1 MGALGAHFINCLNKE
16 VKMTFNKLP
25 SIFKQL
31 RPVSIGFDNIFDHFE
46 NFFDA
51 DQDFHSSLTSTFPF
65 YNIVKKGNNKFDI
78 EVALA
83 GYDKKDITVEY
94 EDNLLRIK
102 SIKETK
108 SDKEKDGVIHQG
120 IAKRYFSKA
129 FTIADDV
136 EIEGAELKNGLL
148 KVSLKQIVPEGKK
161 PKQIT
166 VK

>member
-1 MGALGAHFINCLNKE
+1 
-16 VKMTFNKLP
+16 MTFNKLP

-31 RPVSIGFDNIFDHFE
+31 RPVSIGFDNLFDHFE
-46 NFFDA
+46 NFFDD
-51 DQDFHSSLTSTFPF
+51 DQSFHTSLTSTFPF

-83 GYDKKDITVEY
+83 GYDKKDISVEY

-102 SIKETK
+102 SIKE
-108 SDKEKDGVIHQG
+108 KDSNDPLESFTNKAVIHRG
-120 IAKRYFSKA
+120 IAKRYFSKS

-148 KVSLKQIVPEGKK
+148 KVSLHKIVPEGKK
-161 PKQIT
+161 PKTIT

>member
-1 MGALGAHFINCLNKE
+1 
-16 VKMTFNKLP
+16 MTFNKLP

-46 NFFDA
+46 NFFDD
-51 DQDFHSSLTSTFPF
+51 DQSFHTSLTSTFPF

-83 GYDKKDITVEY
+83 GYDKKDISVEY

-102 SIKETK
+102 SIQQTK

-120 IAKRYFSKA
+120 IAKRFFSKA

-148 KVSLKQIVPEGKK
+148 KISLEKIVPEGKK
-161 PKQIT
+161 PKKIT

>member
-1 MGALGAHFINCLNKE
+1 
-16 VKMTFNKLP
+16 MTFNKLP

-31 RPVSIGFDNIFDHFE
+31 RPVSIGFDNLFDHFE
-46 NFFDA
+46 NFFDD
-51 DQDFHSSLTSTFPF
+51 DQSFHTSLTSTFPF
-65 YNIVKKGNNKFDI
+65 YNIVKKEDNKYDI

-83 GYDKKDITVEY
+83 GYDKKDISVEY

-148 KVSLKQIVPEGKK
+148 KVSLKKIVPEGKK
-161 PKQIT
+161 PKTIT

>member
-1 MGALGAHFINCLNKE
+1 
-16 VKMTFNKLP
+16 MTFNKLP

-31 RPVSIGFDNIFDHFE
+31 RPVSIGFDNLFDHFE
-46 NFFDA
+46 NFFDD
-51 DQDFHSSLTSTFPF
+51 DQSFHTSLTSTFPF

-94 EDNLLRIK
+94 ADGILTIK
-102 SIKETK
+102 SVKETK

-148 KVSLKQIVPEGKK
+148 KVSLMKIVPEGKK
-161 PKQIT
+161 PKTIT

>member
-1 MGALGAHFINCLNKE
+1 
-16 VKMTFNKLP
+16 MTFNKLP
-25 SIFKQL
+25 SIFNQL
-31 RPVSIGFDNIFDHFE
+31 RPLSIGFDNIFDHFE
-46 NFFDA
+46 NFFEEGEDYVR
-51 DQDFHSSLTSTFPF
+51 SSLTSTFPF

-83 GYDKKDITVEY
+83 GYDKKDIVVEY
-94 EDNLLRIK
+94 EENVLHIR
-102 SIKETK
+102 SVKETK

-148 KVSLKQIVPEGKK
+148 KVSLKKIVPEGKK
-161 PKQIT
+161 PKTIAI
-166 VK
+166 K

>member
-1 MGALGAHFINCLNKE
+1 
-16 VKMTFNKLP
+16 MTFDKLP

-31 RPVSIGFDNIFDHFE
+31 RPVSIGFDNLFDHFE
-46 NFFDA
+46 NFFDEY
-51 DQDFHSSLTSTFPF
+51 DNVRSSLTANFPF
-65 YNIVKKGNNKFDI
+65 YNIVKKEANRFDI

-83 GYDKKDITVEY
+83 GYDKKDIAVEY
-94 EDNLLRIK
+94 ADSILTIK
-102 SIKETK
+102 SVKETQ

-120 IAKRYFSKA
+120 IAKRFFSKA

-148 KVSLKQIVPEGKK
+148 KVSLKKIVPEGKK
-161 PKQIT
+161 PKTIT

>member
-1 MGALGAHFINCLNKE
+1 
-16 VKMTFNKLP
+16 MTFNKLP

-46 NFFDA
+46 NFFDD
-51 DQDFHSSLTSTFPF
+51 DQSFHTSLTSTFPF
-65 YNIVKKGNNKFDI
+65 YNIVKKGDNKFDI

-83 GYDKKDITVEY
+83 GYDKKDISVEY

-102 SIKETK
+102 SIQQTK

-120 IAKRYFSKA
+120 IAKRFFSKA

-148 KVSLKQIVPEGKK
+148 KVSLMKIVPEGKK
-161 PKQIT
+161 PKTIKIT
-166 VK
+166 

>member
-1 MGALGAHFINCLNKE
+1 
-16 VKMTFNKLP
+16 MTFNKLP

-31 RPVSIGFDNIFDHFE
+31 RPVSIGFDNLFDHFE
-46 NFFDA
+46 NFFDD
-51 DQDFHSSLTSTFPF
+51 DQSFHTSLTSTFPF
-65 YNIVKKGNNKFDI
+65 YNIVKKGDNKFDI

-102 SIKETK
+102 SVKETK

-148 KVSLKQIVPEGKK
+148 KVSLKKIVPEGKK
-161 PKQIT
+161 PKTII

>member
-1 MGALGAHFINCLNKE
+1 
-16 VKMTFNKLP
+16 MTFNKLP

-31 RPVSIGFDNIFDHFE
+31 RPVSIGFDNLFDHFE
-46 NFFDA
+46 NFFDD
-51 DQDFHSSLTSTFPF
+51 DQSFHTSLTSTFPF
-65 YNIVKKGNNKFDI
+65 YNIVKKGENKFDI

-83 GYDKKDITVEY
+83 GYDKKDISVEY

-108 SDKEKDGVIHQG
+108 SDQEKEGVIHQG

-129 FTIADDV
+129 FTIANDV

-148 KVSLKQIVPEGKK
+148 KVSLKKIVPEGKK

>member
-1 MGALGAHFINCLNKE
+1 
-16 VKMTFNKLP
+16 MTFNKLP
-25 SIFKQL
+25 TIFKQL
-31 RPVSIGFDNIFDHFE
+31 RPLSIGFDNIFDHFE
-46 NFFDA
+46 NFFD
-51 DQDFHSSLTSTFPF
+51 DEGDYVRPSLTSTFPF

-83 GYDKKDITVEY
+83 GYDKKDISVEY
-94 EDNLLRIK
+94 ENSLLRIK
-102 SIKETK
+102 SVKETK

-120 IAKRYFSKA
+120 IAKRFFSKT

-148 KVSLKQIVPEGKK
+148 KVSLHQIIPESKK

-166 VK
+166 IK

>member
-1 MGALGAHFINCLNKE
+1 
-16 VKMTFNKLP
+16 MTFNKLP

-46 NFFDA
+46 NFFEDGEDYIRA
-51 DQDFHSSLTSTFPF
+51 SLTTSFPF
-65 YNIVKKGNNKFDI
+65 YNIVKKGDNKFDI

-94 EDNLLRIK
+94 EDKLLRIK
-102 SIKETK
+102 SVKETK
-108 SDKEKDGVIHQG
+108 SDKDKDGVIHQG
-120 IAKRYFSKA
+120 IAKRFFSKS

-136 EIEGAELKNGLL
+136 EIDGAELKNGLL
-148 KVSLKQIVPEGKK
+148 KVSLRQIVPENKK

>member
-1 MGALGAHFINCLNKE
+1 
-16 VKMTFNKLP
+16 MTFNKLP

>member
-1 MGALGAHFINCLNKE
+1 
-16 VKMTFNKLP
+16 MTFNKLP

-46 NFFDA
+46 NFFDD
-51 DQDFHSSLTSTFPF
+51 DQLVPTSTFPF
-65 YNIVKKGNNKFDI
+65 YNIVKKGENKFDI

-83 GYDKKDITVEY
+83 GYDKKDIVVEY
-94 EDNLLRIK
+94 EDNLLHIK
-102 SIKETK
+102 SVKETK

-148 KVSLKQIVPEGKK
+148 KVSLHQIIPESKK
-161 PKQIT
+161 PKKIT

>member
-1 MGALGAHFINCLNKE
+1 
-16 VKMTFNKLP
+16 MTFNKLP

-31 RPVSIGFDNIFDHFE
+31 RPVSIGFDNLFDHFE
-46 NFFDA
+46 NFFDE

-65 YNIVKKGNNKFDI
+65 YNIVKKEDNKFDI

-83 GYDKKDITVEY
+83 GYDKKDIVVEY

-102 SIKETK
+102 SVKETK

-129 FTIADDV
+129 FTVADDV

-148 KVSLKQIVPEGKK
+148 KVSLKKIVPEGKK
-161 PKQIT
+161 PKKIT

>member
-1 MGALGAHFINCLNKE
+1 
-16 VKMTFNKLP
+16 MTFDNLP
-25 SIFKQL
+25 SLFKQL

-46 NFFDA
+46 NFFDDYNNVRA
-51 DQDFHSSLTSTFPF
+51 SHTASFPF
-65 YNIVKKGNNKFDI
+65 YNIVKKENNKFDI

-83 GYDKKDITVEY
+83 GYDKKDISIEY
-94 EDNLLRIK
+94 ENNLLRIK
-102 SIKETK
+102 SIKEAK
-108 SDKEKDGVIHQG
+108 SDEEKDGVIHQG
-120 IAKRYFSKA
+120 IAKRYFSKV

-148 KVSLKQIVPEGKK
+148 KVSLHQVVPESKK

>member
-1 MGALGAHFINCLNKE
+1 
-16 VKMTFNKLP
+16 MTFNKLP

-31 RPVSIGFDNIFDHFE
+31 RPVSIGFDNLFDHFE
-46 NFFDA
+46 NFFDD
-51 DQDFHSSLTSTFPF
+51 DQSFHTSLTSTFPF

-83 GYDKKDITVEY
+83 GYDKKDIEVEY

-102 SIKETK
+102 SVKETK

-120 IAKRYFSKA
+120 IAKRFFSKA

-148 KVSLKQIVPEGKK
+148 KVSLNKIVPEAKK
-161 PKQIT
+161 PKKIT
-166 VK
+166 IK

>member
-1 MGALGAHFINCLNKE
+1 
-16 VKMTFNKLP
+16 MTFNKLP

-31 RPVSIGFDNIFDHFE
+31 RPVSIGFDNLFDHFE
-46 NFFDA
+46 NFFDD
-51 DQDFHSSLTSTFPF
+51 DQSFHTSLTSTFPF

-83 GYDKKDITVEY
+83 GYDKKDISVEY

-102 SIKETK
+102 SVKETK

-148 KVSLKQIVPEGKK
+148 KVSLNKIVPEAKK
-161 PKQIT
+161 PKKIAI
-166 VK
+166 K

>member
-1 MGALGAHFINCLNKE
+1 
-16 VKMTFNKLP
+16 MTFNKLP
-25 SIFKQL
+25 SLFNQL

-46 NFFDA
+46 NFFDD

-94 EDNLLRIK
+94 EDNLLHIK
-102 SIKETK
+102 SVKETK

-148 KVSLKQIVPEGKK
+148 KVSLKKIVPEGKK

>member
-1 MGALGAHFINCLNKE
+1 
-16 VKMTFNKLP
+16 MTFNKLP
-25 SIFKQL
+25 SIFNQL
-31 RPVSIGFDNIFDHFE
+31 KPLSIGFDNIFDHFE
-46 NFFDA
+46 NFFEEGEDYVR
-51 DQDFHSSLTSTFPF
+51 SSLTSTFPF
-65 YNIVKKGNNKFDI
+65 YNIVKKGNDKYDI

-83 GYDKKDITVEY
+83 GYDKKDISVEY
-94 EDNLLRIK
+94 ADNLLHIK

-120 IAKRYFSKA
+120 IAKRYFSKT

-136 EIEGAELKNGLL
+136 EITGAELKNGLL
-148 KVSLKQIVPEGKK
+148 KVSLHQIIPESKK

>member
-1 MGALGAHFINCLNKE
+1 
-16 VKMTFNKLP
+16 MTFNKLP

-46 NFFDA
+46 NFFDD

-102 SIKETK
+102 SIRETK

>member
-1 MGALGAHFINCLNKE
+1 
-16 VKMTFNKLP
+16 MTFNKLP

-31 RPVSIGFDNIFDHFE
+31 RPVSIGFDNLFDHFE
-46 NFFDA
+46 NFFDEYENVR
-51 DQDFHSSLTSTFPF
+51 SSLTANFPF
-65 YNIVKKGNNKFDI
+65 YNIVKKEDNKFDI

-83 GYDKKDITVEY
+83 GYDKKDISVEY

-108 SDKEKDGVIHQG
+108 PDKNLDGVIHQG
-120 IAKRYFSKA
+120 IAKRYFSKV
-129 FTIADDV
+129 FTIAEDV

-148 KVSLKQIVPEGKK
+148 KVSLKQIVPKGKK